1 MQKKRGDAK
10 VTNKKRVGLNV
21 PKGLYEVLKEEAAIT
36 GQTMNGLLVQIL
48 WEWVKREEN
57 QHDH

>member
-1 MQKKRGDAK
+1 M
-10 VTNKKRVGLNV
+10 TNKKRVGLNV